1 MKLTTKSEY
10 CLLAL
15 IYIAR
20 NEDKGYV
27 RSKDISEFYN
37 ISRKYVE
44 SLLSLLK
51 INGIIKA
58 KTGKD
63 GGFRLARK
71 SSEIS
76 LAEIIRA
83 MDGALAPV
91 LSVSKFFH
99 EDTPISREPV
109 LLSIFGEI
117 RDYIANKMENTF
129 LSDIIR

>member
-20 NEDKGYV
+20 NENMGYV
-27 RSKDISEFYN
+27 RSKDICEFYN

-51 INGIIKA
+51 TNGIIKA
-58 KTGKD
+58 KTGKG
-63 GGFRLARK
+63 GGFKLARK
-71 SSEIS
+71 SNEIS
-76 LAEIIRA
+76 LAEIIRT

-99 EDTPISREPV
+99 EDTPLMKEPT
-109 LLSIFGEI
+109 LLCVFGEI
-117 RDYIANKMENTF
+117 RDYISNRLENTF
-129 LSDIIR
+129 LSSFL